1 MIEYNINGII
11 EGTITNIR
19 PYGALMIFENGTRG
33 FLHISQ
39 ITNSFIK
46 DIFRFLKIGKTYRV
60 KVIDKDDNGFLKVS
74 ILQISEEEKDKYFSH
89 NNKKIPVDKDLID
102 FTALKEHLV
111 QWTKKED

>member
-1 MIEYNINGII
+1 MIEYNINDII

-46 DIFRFLKIGKTYRV
+46 DIFRFLKFQSSRSVRKKKTNISVTTIKKYR
-60 KVIDKDDNGFLKVS
+60 S
-74 ILQISEEEKDKYFSH
+74 I
-89 NNKKIPVDKDLID
+89 KI
-102 FTALKEHLV
+102 
-111 QWTKKED
+111 